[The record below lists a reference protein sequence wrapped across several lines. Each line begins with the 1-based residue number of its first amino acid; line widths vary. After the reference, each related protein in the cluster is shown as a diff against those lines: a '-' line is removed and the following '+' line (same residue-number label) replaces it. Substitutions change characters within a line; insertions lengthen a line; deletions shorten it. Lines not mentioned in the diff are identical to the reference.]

1 MGEIFSEA
9 VPVGA
14 VLVAGAVAAVLPHRG
29 HRELQQTINNRSEN
43 RGEMES
49 RWGWCLLMMMI
60 NHSRMR
66 ERRSLFAVPSCHPLF
81 PATFNLYESREFN
94 LELTLAHTV
103 TLHDTRHH

>member
-14 VLVAGAVAAVLPHRG
+14 VLVAGAVAAAVLPHRG

-81 PATFNLYESREFN
+81 PATFNLLRV
-94 LELTLAHTV
+94 ARV
-103 TLHDTRHH
+103 QP